1 MTENKTKRKERIKSI
16 AIIFLA
22 VMLALTFFSKTILNW
37 SLPEVSGQYCGYG
50 QLTSSIRGS
59 GIVSANMGY
68 SVTINESRTIREI
81 LVRREDRVEA
91 GQVLFVLEEGD
102 SAELEAA
109 KETLY
114 DMENALRL
122 AKLNA
127 SVSATDSISDDIA
140 ELKAQL
146 AEAKAKLAAL
156 EAEGITEEMLEELKK
171 GVKESESEIEALAKS
186 KKESEN
192 QIGALENRL
201 NEISS
206 GEAAAEN
213 EAVKAAQLTYEEAKE
228 QNAAAGKEYEQLSTL
243 QSDIESYQ
251 SSITANEKRL
261 NELLVQRA
269 EAERTY
275 NYKHP
280 MQFAY
285 KNAVLQVK
293 NAQTKLENLPPDT
306 DDSTREAVLNELLA
320 AQAALNSIV
329 DNVGTVTDDE
339 MNALSEQLIV
349 YKDDIYYITQE
360 LEEAKAMLAIC
371 NPEGRELL
379 EVKLDAAKAKQ
390 HMRDTAEA
398 LEQAEKAL
406 SQAQEQYKQES
417 KGVAEELKNSVDVAK
432 EELDALSRQQEDAAS
447 RKEELEKQ
455 LGTATET
462 LAACKEARTAVTSLE
477 KSVAARQKDLANAQK
492 QSSIEA
498 QRTAIEL
505 EKQEREV
512 EKQRNAVAALEA
524 RKGGTE
530 VTAKYPGTVTSVN
543 IMVGDKVTPDT
554 TLATIGVEDKG
565 YTLTMSVTNEQAA
578 RLGIGDKASVKNWWW
593 GNIDVTLT
601 SIQIDRAQQGRG
613 KILEFS
619 VSGDVTDGQ
628 SLELVIGER
637 NTSYNT
643 VVPNSAMHEDSNGK
657 FVLVA
662 EAKSTPLGNRYIA
675 TRVDVTEIDKD
686 NYNTAIDI
694 ASEYNY
700 SYVITTATKPIDAGM
715 QVRLAEGQA

>member
-1 MTENKTKRKERIKSI
+1 MTENKTKRKELIKSI
-16 AIIFLA
+16 AIVFLA

-50 QLTSSIRGS
+50 QITSSIRGT
-59 GIVSANMGY
+59 GTVAANMGY

-91 GQVLFVLEEGD
+91 GQILFVLEEGD

-114 DMENALRL
+114 DMENALKL

-127 SVSATDSISDDIA
+127 SVSATDSISS
-140 ELKAQL
+140 ELADLKEQLSEAQ
-146 AEAKAKLAAL
+146 KKLSGL
-156 EAEGITEEMLEELKK
+156 EAEGVTAETVETLKK
-171 GVKESESEIEALAKS
+171 SVKESESQV
-186 KKESEN
+186 EN
-192 QIGALENRL
+192 LENKL
-201 NEISS
+201 SAISS
-206 GEAAAEN
+206 GEDAEKN
-213 EAVKAAQLTYEEAKE
+213 AEVRAAQLAYDEAKE
-228 QNAAAGKEYEQLSTL
+228 QDEAAKKEYEMLTTL
-243 QSDIESYQ
+243 QNDIEGYQ

-261 NELLVQRA
+261 NDLLVQKA
-269 EAERTY
+269 EAEKQY

-280 MQFAY
+280 MLPAY
-285 KNAVLQVK
+285 KNALLQVK
-293 NAQTKLENLPPDT
+293 NAQTKLDNLP
-306 DDSTREAVLNELLA
+306 DDVDPTGVLNELNEA
-320 AQAALNSIV
+320 RIALNALTPVSEEEV
-329 DNVGTVTDDE
+329 E
-339 MNALSEQLIV
+339 ALSEKLV
-349 YKDDIYYITQE
+349 TFKDDIYYTTQE
-360 LEEAKAMLAIC
+360 IEEDKAMLAIC
-371 NPEGRELL
+371 NPEERELF

-390 HMRDTAEA
+390 RTRDTAEA
-398 LEQAEKAL
+398 LEQAEKTL
-406 SQAQEQYKQES
+406 EQAKEQYEQES
-417 KGVAEELKNSVDVAK
+417 RDVVAALKNEVKAAK
-432 EELDALSRQQEDAAS
+432 EELANLTAQYANAEETLAS
-447 RKEELEKQ
+447 RKEAQNTVL
-455 LGTATET
+455 T
-462 LAACKEARTAVTSLE
+462 LE
-477 KSVAARQKDLANAQK
+477 KSVAAKQKELTNAQK
-492 QSSIEA
+492 QNYVEN

-512 EKQRNAVAALEA
+512 EKQRKQVEALEA
-524 RKGGTE
+524 RRGGTE
-530 VTAKYPGTVTSVN
+530 VTAKYPGTVTSVGV
-543 IMVGDKVTPDT
+543 MVGDKVTPDT

-578 RLGIGDKASVKNWWW
+578 RLSIGDKASVKNWWW
-593 GNIDVTLT
+593 GNIDITLT

-643 VVPNSAMHEDSNGK
+643 VVPNSAIHEDSNGK

-675 TRVDVTEIDKD
+675 TRVDVTELDKD

-715 QVRLAEGQA
+715 QVRLAEGQI